1 MRHIIFIIF
10 FLLLSC
16 TDNNRRVQSD
26 AESVTDDLGIIFNFK
41 RAPDKVISLAPNL
54 TEFIYALGSDS
65 QLIADTRYCNYPE
78 DAKKKIKIGDLI
90 SVDYEKI
97 VSLNPDLIFIT
108 VEGNSKASYVKLK
121 ELGFKVF
128 VSNPR
133 NYEGIKKTL
142 KDIAA
147 IFGKSEAADSI
158 ITDWDKKYNEI
169 KIESDKRNNL
179 SGMFA
184 VSINPIMLSG
194 GKTFMNEFLT
204 DCGLKNIAADSPA
217 NYPVFNREEILRVN
231 PDVMIFTDENNL
243 DVSYLLQIYPEWENL
258 DAIKYKRIIKVNADL
273 YFRPGPRFI
282 IALDDLNRRIIELTD

>member
-1 MRHIIFIIF
+1 MRHLIFIIF
-10 FLLLSC
+10 FLILSC
-16 TDNNRRVQSD
+16 SDNDRRIQRE

-41 RAPDKVISLAPNL
+41 NAPDKVISLAPNL

-65 QLIADTRYCNYPE
+65 QLIADTRYCNFPE
-78 DAKKKIKIGDLI
+78 DAKNKIKVGDLI

-108 VEGNSKASYVKLK
+108 VEGNSKASYEKLK
-121 ELGFKVF
+121 ELGYKVF

-142 KDIAA
+142 RDIAA
-147 IFGKSEAADSI
+147 IFGKSETADSI
-158 ITDWDKKYNEI
+158 ITDWDKKYNKI
-169 KIESDKRNNL
+169 KIESDKRRNL

-184 VSINPIMLSG
+184 VSINPLMLGG
-194 GKTFMNEFLT
+194 GKTFITEFLT

-258 DAIKYKRIIKVNADL
+258 DAIKYKRIIEVNADL